1 MTIHLHPV
9 RHEDD
14 DCPPDAGPHCI
25 AAGVLLVR
33 RRRIRCRLQMFD
45 ASSWNGENSGREYK
59 ADAVV
64 RADGKAFHVGA
75 DGCQLDFAIHGA
87 QMEVEQRGQ
96 CGTVLGHGSDV
107 DFQGTYIDE
116 EHAPNK
122 GFEFE

>member
-1 MTIHLHPV
+1 MT
-9 RHEDD
+9 
-14 DCPPDAGPHCI
+14 
-25 AAGVLLVR
+25 
-33 RRRIRCRLQMFD
+33 FD

-96 CGTVLGHGSDV
+96 CGKVLGHGSDV
-107 DFQGTYIDE
+107 DFRGTYIDE
-116 EHAPNK
+116 AHAPNK